1 MLIVRDSYIPVV
13 DHERE
18 EGIEIEMFSGLI
30 SAIATTPHTPV
41 HINYLIA
48 NPAWNWSQI
57 TNIILPHLAPSE
69 ISVGSK

>member
-30 SAIATTPHTPV
+30 SAIATTPDTPEKRSY
-41 HINYLIA
+41 NY
-48 NPAWNWSQI
+48 
-57 TNIILPHLAPSE
+57 
-69 ISVGSK
+69 G